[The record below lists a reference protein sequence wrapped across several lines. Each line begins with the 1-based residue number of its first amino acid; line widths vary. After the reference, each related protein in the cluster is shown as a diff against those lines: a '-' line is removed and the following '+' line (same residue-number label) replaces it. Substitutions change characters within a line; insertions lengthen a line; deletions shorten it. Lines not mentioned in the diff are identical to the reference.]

1 MECWAA
7 DRQAVQP
14 FVVAALVVL
23 VVVVPFAVA
32 AAPFVVAAPSAVA
45 APFVEVD
52 SARVNPDSW
61 AVAALVADS
70 LLCWAGSAGSHWASD
85 HSLALD
91 EWPALGPRSLR
102 QASKYT
108 RK

>member
-32 AAPFVVAAPSAVA
+32 AAPSAVA